1 MRSKKGVRNVRKL
14 PSQRIVENPHVKLSL
29 LFTEIGHPCPIVPK
43 SYKNRPDDYWKI
55 MNEKVENG
63 LKLIKVLNEA
73 LDEIER
79 TSPEFA
85 MKLPWYQT
93 RKKWKENG
101 AVINE
106 DHLRIELLSFY
117 QKNFLNS
124 CSKAQLY
131 RLPSRDAN
139 DREEIKLGMRKLH
152 AKRKMEIK
160 KAG

>member
-14 PSQRIVENPHVKLSL
+14 PSQRIDDSYKKLTQ
-29 LFTEIGHPCPIVPK
+29 LFTEMGHPCPIVPK
-43 SYKNRPDDYWKI
+43 SYKKRPDEYWAM

-106 DHLRIELLSFY
+106 DHLRIELLAFY
-117 QKNFLNS
+117 QKNFLKS

-131 RLPSRDAN
+131 RTPARDVFEKDELK
-139 DREEIKLGMRKLH
+139 DRMKKLR
-152 AKRKMEIK
+152 AKRKMDIK